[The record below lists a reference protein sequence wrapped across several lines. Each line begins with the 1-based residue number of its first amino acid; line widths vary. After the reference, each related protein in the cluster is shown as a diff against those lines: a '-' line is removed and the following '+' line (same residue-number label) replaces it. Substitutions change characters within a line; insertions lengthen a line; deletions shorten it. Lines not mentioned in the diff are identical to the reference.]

1 MFVSFVLRQ
10 LTDPDTQERVKAV
23 RTLSRA
29 FAEGML
35 GSEERAMVEKGLL
48 LATRDKSPDVRLAM
62 AETLGHS
69 ELAPEEVVHFLSRDS
84 DHIACV
90 VVEKSPLISD
100 AELIL
105 LAESSDEPVCLAMAK
120 REVVSPHVASALIA
134 NASARTAL
142 TLLQNM
148 GAAILKE
155 DVFLIAKQHGHDAAL
170 RDFLMSRDDLPLVLR
185 HELLLCTITALS
197 QSPLLTQTLSA
208 KKIDALMIDAFERS
222 AMLLMR
228 HADNQELVDYIMIL
242 RKGGLLTPQ
251 FFVRAVCQGQ
261 VRFMNEVLAQL
272 SNQKPHRVYHILS
285 KGNKGALVALLSRT
299 GLPEECQLAVR
310 LAIGLL
316 RELGQTRISD
326 PAEFA
331 HCLSSRLAAA
341 YAEQA
346 RGKQASDAGSDRLA
360 AILRRFAAEYSRDDL
375 SAQRFPY
382 RERIGSAA

>member
-1 MFVSFVLRQ
+1 
-10 LTDPDTQERVKAV
+10 
-23 RTLSRA
+23 
-29 FAEGML
+29 
-35 GSEERAMVEKGLL
+35 
-48 LATRDKSPDVRLAM
+48 
-62 AETLGHS
+62 
-69 ELAPEEVVHFLSRDS
+69 
-84 DHIACV
+84 
-90 VVEKSPLISD
+90 
-100 AELIL
+100 
-105 LAESSDEPVCLAMAK
+105 
-120 REVVSPHVASALIA
+120 
-134 NASARTAL
+134 
-142 TLLQNM
+142 
-148 GAAILKE
+148 
-155 DVFLIAKQHGHDAAL
+155 
-170 RDFLMSRDDLPLVLR
+170 
-185 HELLLCTITALS
+185 
-197 QSPLLTQTLSA
+197 
-208 KKIDALMIDAFERS
+208 
-222 AMLLMR
+222 MLLMR

-346 RGKQASDAGSDRLA
+346 RGKQASDAGIDRLA